1 MDIPTRDEQGF
12 FDSSSRSILEIVPKT
27 GEDFLDWL
35 AQQSDDS
42 VFFPSS
48 TTDNLLA
55 QFFLA
60 CLGSDRFQR
69 CHSYCAIIDNQQWE
83 FGHSWPHLVAL
94 AENAVGVPPSAVWRP
109 VPIGVVRGII
119 LTTLRFSAGVN

>member
-1 MDIPTRDEQGF
+1 MDIPTRDEKGF
-12 FDSSSRSILEIVPKT
+12 FDSSSRSILEIVPKN

-42 VFFPSS
+42 VFYPSS

-55 QFFLA
+55 QFFRA
-60 CLGSDRFQR
+60 FVGDRFQR
-69 CHSYCAIIDNQQWE
+69 CQSYCAIIDNRQWE
-83 FGHSWPHLVAL
+83 FGYSWPHLVAL

-119 LTTLRFSAGVN
+119 LTMLRFSAEVN